1 MYRINIELDIK
12 AALSSGKFT
21 VARDLL
27 PKIQALNAVRCIL
40 EEKGIQKYSFD
51 SVKSQDF
58 FIWVKTFVMFHLRM
72 KISVHLFFRQ
82 CAWCGIIVIYLKR
95 NLFHHISHK

>member
-1 MYRINIELDIK
+1 MYKFDHQNILTIFTEDNKAREIPLVYRINIELDIK
-12 AALSSGKFT
+12 GALSSGKFT

-40 EEKGIQKYSFD
+40 EQKGVQKYSFD

-58 FIWVKTFVMFHLRM
+58 FIWVKTFV
-72 KISVHLFFRQ
+72 
-82 CAWCGIIVIYLKR
+82 IY
-95 NLFHHISHK
+95 FI